1 MKNTK
6 LIPLA
11 FVLAA
16 NVFTTACGTK
26 TFSMTGPFKAI
37 VVAFSRTNANGLT
50 EYEVTEKQF
59 RTLTNFNDLDGTY
72 LTVKRGGTLGIR
84 QINGSLVQAD
94 SFSGGTTPG
103 LRYNVKSGVAVP
115 LDYSTLSMLSAYYQI
130 DEIYSTLEE
139 KTGIAP
145 ATLQA
150 IIPGGKHIMLFEPQ
164 IKITGKGTDIAANIK
179 LNAAFSPIDKKF
191 LLFQRSPIEVVPLAG
206 NFQVLTHEFGHF
218 IFDYSFYA
226 SKYDAKNRWADE
238 WIMRGVNEG
247 FADFISWIFTDSSD
261 ILRASI
267 NIKTIAD
274 ERDFG
279 KSTFTFENLAGE
291 DPEACGGDFYCVG
304 SLFARSLSQTWT
316 ALQSSVTKKEMAS
329 AVIDTLKLCQEDMT
343 AMDAAIMPVEKPA
356 TTVLTTDES
365 YERNGKIAGGFLRA
379 FVLRAPTKLKGEL
392 CTAFK
397 NNFGIHGFP
406 QLARTGSCD

>member
-1 MKNTK
+1 MKMTK
-6 LIPLA
+6 SIPLRLL
-11 FVLAA
+11 VAA
-16 NVFTTACGTK
+16 NLFTTACGTK
-26 TFSMTGPFKAI
+26 TFSMTGPFKAL
-37 VVAFSRTNANGLT
+37 VVAFSRTNTAGST
-50 EYEVTEKQF
+50 EFAVTEKQF
-59 RTLTNFNDLDGTY
+59 RTLTNFNELDGTY
-72 LTVKRGGTLGIR
+72 LTIKRGGTLGIR
-84 QINGSLVQAD
+84 QINGSIVQAD
-94 SFSGGTTPG
+94 SFSGGSSPG
-103 LRYNVKSGVAVP
+103 LRYNVKSGVAIP
-115 LDYSTLSMLSAYYQI
+115 MDYSTLAMLSAYYQI

-150 IIPGGKHIMLFEPQ
+150 LIPGGKHIMLFEPQ
-164 IKITGKGTDIAANIK
+164 VKITGNGTDVTLGMK

-191 LLFQRSPIEVVPLAG
+191 LLFQRSPVEAVPLAG

-218 IFDYSFYA
+218 IFDYSFFA

-238 WIMRGVNEG
+238 WTLKGFNEG
-247 FADFISWIFTDSSD
+247 FADFVSWTFTDSTD

-267 NIKTIAD
+267 NIKKIAD

-279 KSTFTFENLAGE
+279 KTTFTFEDLSGD
-291 DPEACGGDFYCVG
+291 DPTACGGQFYCVG
-304 SLFARSLSQTWT
+304 SLFARSLVQTWT
-316 ALQSSVTKKEMAS
+316 AMQSSVTKKEMAA
-329 AVIDTLKLCQEDMT
+329 AVIDTLKLCQDDMT
-343 AMDAAIMPVEKPA
+343 AMDVAILPIEKPA
-356 TTVLTTDES
+356 TPVLTTAQS